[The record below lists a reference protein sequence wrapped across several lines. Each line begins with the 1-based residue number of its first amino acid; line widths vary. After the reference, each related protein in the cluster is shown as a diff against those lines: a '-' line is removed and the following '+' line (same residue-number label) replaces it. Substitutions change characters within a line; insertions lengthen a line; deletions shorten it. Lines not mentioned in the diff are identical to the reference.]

1 MIKFA
6 IDSFI
11 KENFFTDM
19 KNVYD
24 LKEESKEGKSILH
37 LTVNGNNICVEEY
50 DNNQIHGKCNFLRED
65 NGTGL
70 KKMYWSFYF
79 ARKWFKVG
87 FAHDWN
93 ENRSGLF
100 HLERYKEEK

>member
-1 MIKFA
+1 MYNNRIKFA

-24 LKEESKEGKSILH
+24 LKEESKEGKSTLH

-70 KKMYWSFYF
+70 KKCIDHFIYLIWIFMT
-79 ARKWFKVG
+79 
-87 FAHDWN
+87 
-93 ENRSGLF
+93 
-100 HLERYKEEK
+100 